1 MAFKCTVATPEGL
14 LFDNTATSA
23 VIPAHDGQIGIL
35 SGHAPILV
43 KLGAGLL
50 TIEAGGTKVAYFV
63 SGGVAQ
69 MKDNVLT
76 VLSDEAVST
85 DKLDVEAARRDL
97 AELGGT
103 GNSVSGSGDYTS
115 RTRRLTR
122 ARAVLRV
129 AGVAAE

>member
-14 LFDNTATSA
+14 LFDNSANSAT
-23 VIPAHDGQIGIL
+23 IPAHDGQVGIL
-35 SGHAPILV
+35 TDHAPILV

-50 TIEAGGTKVAYFV
+50 TIDGGGARTSYFI

-76 VLSDEAVST
+76 VLSDEAITT
-85 DKLDVEAARRDL
+85 DKLDVESARKEL
-97 AELGGT
+97 AELANT
-103 GNSVSGSGDYTS
+103 GAGDLTS
-115 RTRRLTR
+115 RSRRVTR

-129 AGVAAE
+129 AGVAVD